1 MMDGNGI
8 PVSQRN
14 SRQELC
20 TARGVEEIKKK
31 KEESGTRAQRRT
43 MHLII
48 VMVVVEEN
56 KFVEGDL

>member
-14 SRQELC
+14 SGQALC